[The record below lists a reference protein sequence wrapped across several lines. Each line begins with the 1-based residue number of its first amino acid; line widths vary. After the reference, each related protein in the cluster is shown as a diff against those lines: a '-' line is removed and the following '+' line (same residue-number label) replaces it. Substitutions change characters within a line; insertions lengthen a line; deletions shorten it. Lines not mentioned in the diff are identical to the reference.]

1 MTQTSASAAN
11 WKAKPI
17 ISTQTILIVLAVL
30 ITLGAS
36 AERMK
41 LDTFFEQATQFAGQM
56 VGLNET
62 SQIGASLQRIT
73 GEMFPLAISEQTP
86 VSDIPDFDQNELP
99 LFSSLEIQSRE
110 ISRLNPDTL
119 QLETLKEEDAVLIE
133 HFGYLFFLMEK
144 MLETVEI
151 GVWATLFAVLVS
163 VPLAILG
170 SQNFAPH
177 RAIYL
182 LIRSA
187 VSFLRAMPELISALF
202 LVLCFGFGPVAGILA
217 LGLHGVGFLGK
228 FFAEEIE
235 TSDPKPQEA
244 LKALGA
250 SPLTILRLGVFPQ
263 ILPALLGL
271 SIYILD
277 RNIRMATVVG
287 LVGAGGIGQELR
299 GRYDLFEYDRVG
311 TALLLIFVVILALD
325 LASAQIRKRV
335 T

>member
-1 MTQTSASAAN
+1 MTQTSASATN

>member
-1 MTQTSASAAN
+1 
-11 WKAKPI
+11 
-17 ISTQTILIVLAVL
+17 
-30 ITLGAS
+30 
-36 AERMK
+36 MK